1 MDFEQAYKN
10 LNEQQREAVDYIDGP
25 LLVIA
30 GPGTGKTQ
38 LLSIRTANILRQT
51 DVGPENILCLTFTET
66 GASNMRKRLTDFI
79 GPEAYKVQIQ
89 TYHAFGSYILQ
100 EHRPDLTAAIDE
112 LERFTMIRQIQET
125 LDPTDILRPEY
136 YTSSIISAI
145 SDLKSAALSPNDIR
159 KIVNRNQIDCA
170 EMQVVISDDI
180 QQTRGLR
187 YPKSAEVYGRILD
200 KLKSFVDAPS
210 TRDYIVGKVEPIAK
224 IYYRS
229 LAEALLAE
237 ENAAKPSA
245 KLPGKWRD
253 KYFKK
258 DKNDQYVFGDD
269 IANKKLLSL
278 ANIME
283 KYSNAL
289 NAAGLLTTTT

>member
-145 SDLKSAALSPNDIR
+145 SDLKSAALNPNDIR

-180 QQTRGLR
+180 QQTRG
-187 YPKSAEVYGRILD
+187 YE
-200 KLKSFVDAPS
+200 FS
-210 TRDYIVGKVEPIAK
+210 TSSNLSSTPQARATI
-224 IYYRS
+224 
-229 LAEALLAE
+229 LLA
-237 ENAAKPSA
+237 
-245 KLPGKWRD
+245 KLNPLP
-253 KYFKK
+253 KYTIGHL
-258 DKNDQYVFGDD
+258 QRHC
-269 IANKKLLSL
+269 
-278 ANIME
+278 
-283 KYSNAL
+283 
-289 NAAGLLTTTT
+289 